1 MNISI
6 DIDDNVEIEWIKNNY
21 DKLSTALSIGI
32 KSLMMGGLKNDNINT
47 IIEKSI
53 EKEIKPINDKI
64 DNIFNISNSYKKGV
78 IGEKIPIE
86 YLKKLY
92 PYNEVIE
99 TTKIPHSGDCIMKI
113 EQVGNIL
120 YEFKYY
126 DNIVNKKEIDKFY
139 YDLNYNKI
147 KYGIFISHTSGIF
160 GKKKQIEW
168 EYYNDKIIIYISR
181 LGINDISIQLSTN
194 LLITLIENNNNKNL
208 KIENNI
214 YEKIFNDFLIEIK
227 DTSTNNTII
236 YDKILNIKKTFNS
249 SIDSLIELL
258 NQSNK
263 KLEDILSKYNDY
275 FLTNIEKDITYNNF
289 IENIDKYYI
298 DFVNKIININ
308 KDILLIYKKNK
319 IKIIKDDKHII
330 DILFKENI
338 LVKKY
343 INSDDII
350 SYDPRYE
357 YIDNNISVNIH
368 IDRENLYD
376 SVYITLI
383 YNKI

>member
-214 YEKIFNDFLIEIK
+214 YEKIFNDFIIEIK
-227 DTSTNNTII
+227 DISTNTNII

-298 DFVNKIININ
+298 DFVNKIINI
-308 KDILLIYKKNK
+308 KGITLIYKKNK

-343 INSDDII
+343 INSEDII

-368 IDRENLYD
+368 IDREKLYD

-383 YNKI
+383 SNKI

>member
-368 IDRENLYD
+368 IDREKLYD

>member
-214 YEKIFNDFLIEIK
+214 YEKIFNDFIIEIK
-227 DTSTNNTII
+227 DISTNTNII

-298 DFVNKIININ
+298 DFVNKIINI
-308 KDILLIYKKNK
+308 KGITLIYKKNK

-383 YNKI
+383 SNKI